1 MHSLYARFVLWL
13 IGPALDR
20 RERERAQRSA
30 RINAAV
36 LNAAV
41 KAVAEASRRGTP

>member
-1 MHSLYARFVLWL
+1 MHNLYARFVLWL

-20 RERERAQRSA
+20 HERGRAQRSA
-30 RINAAV
+30 RINVAV

-41 KAVAEASRRGTP
+41 KAVAEASRRGTL